1 MGIITEVTIP
11 SEDFEL
17 GESLAP
23 LENVHV
29 TFERVVPSGDRLFPY
44 MWVRTG
50 DHTLFRQLL
59 TENDAVASVE
69 VVHREDA
76 RALYDVDWHSD
87 TNGFLCCLHRTE
99 PIVLRAGGS
108 QTAWEFELRFEDQSD
123 IGRFQRECGEH
134 DISLSVDRVI
144 TKSVA
149 NPPME
154 KLTESQRKT
163 VQLALEEG
171 YFDVPR
177 KTTLVELADELGV
190 SDQAVSAR
198 IRRAMKKLSQQL
210 LLPSNSEDRK
220 LEQPG
225 QR

>member
-1 MGIITEVTIP
+1 MGIITEVTVP
-11 SEDFEL
+11 GEDFEL
-17 GESLAP
+17 GDSLAA

-44 MWVRTG
+44 MWVRTA

-59 TENDAVASVE
+59 VENDAVASVE
-69 VVHREDA
+69 VVHREDD
-76 RALYDVDWHSD
+76 RALYDMGWETD
-87 TNGFLCCLHRTE
+87 TAGFLACLRETD

-108 QTAWEFELRFEDQSD
+108 PTAWEFELRFEDQGD
-123 IGRFQRECGEH
+123 IGTFQQECSQN
-134 DISLSVDRVI
+134 DISISVDRVI

-149 NPPME
+149 NPPLE
-154 KLTESQRKT
+154 KLTESQRNT
-163 VQLALEEG
+163 VQLALDKG

-177 KTTLVELADELGV
+177 KTTLVELAEELGV

-210 LLPSNSEDRK
+210 LLPSNAE
-220 LEQPG
+220 EQEVQQAN